1 MIALLQR
8 VTQASVTVDRKII
21 GQIGK
26 GLLILL
32 CAERGD
38 TEKEADQLLGKLLNY
53 RVFSDENGKM
63 NLSVTTTGG
72 SMLIVPQFTLAADT
86 RSGTRPSFSPAAP
99 ARHRQKTVRL
109 FCGKSTWQTRSHPDR
124 TIRCR
129 HAGLPDK
136 RRSRYVLAGYFR
148 PQNTGIPS
156 VKRL

>member
-63 NLSVTTTGG
+63 NLS
-72 SMLIVPQFTLAADT
+72 
-86 RSGTRPSFSPAAP
+86 
-99 ARHRQKTVRL
+99 
-109 FCGKSTWQTRSHPDR
+109 GKSTWQTRSHPDW

>member
-63 NLSVTTTGG
+63 NLSVTTIGG
-72 SMLIVPQFTLAADT
+72 GMLIVPQFTLAADT

-99 ARHRQKTVRL
+99 PDIGKKLFDYFVEKARGKLEVIQTGQFGTDMQVSLTNDGPVTFWLDTSGRKTPV
-109 FCGKSTWQTRSHPDR
+109 S
-124 TIRCR
+124 
-129 HAGLPDK
+129 LP
-136 RRSRYVLAGYFR
+136 
-148 PQNTGIPS
+148 
-156 VKRL
+156 